1 LAMFVS
7 VKIWD
12 CHGNRLRTGLAV
24 CMPLTEA
31 WTSTSLT
38 GRSGQI
44 VTLSDEN
51 RGTSGV
57 RSPDE
62 HSNKSRTTS
71 FCSGSSCAV
80 WVSSGG
86 TGFPTVGGC
95 SFGRVVPPSQP
106 RHPGKLLNVASSAP
120 RSSSR
125 TCAAATGKQ
134 KTTRRQPAY
143 RLEVPIVSHRVPS
156 NERSFSSVSRSD
168 CIQRTNRHSF
178 VPAIGSRP
186 VRRATERKAFRPDK
200 RWCPEYSSEP
210 S

>member
-1 LAMFVS
+1 MFVF

-12 CHGNRLRTGLAV
+12 CHGYRHRAGLAV

-38 GRSGQI
+38 GRCGRI

-71 FCSGSSCAV
+71 CRSGSSCAV

-86 TGFPTVGGC
+86 TGFSTMAADVSLRPGAELRLFEVQQAHATAKSTTKLTGP
-95 SFGRVVPPSQP
+95 GRAFKRRLSHCLFVY
-106 RHPGKLLNVASSAP
+106 
-120 RSSSR
+120 R
-125 TCAAATGKQ
+125 TDH
-134 KTTRRQPAY
+134 
-143 RLEVPIVSHRVPS
+143 V
-156 NERSFSSVSRSD
+156 
-168 CIQRTNRHSF
+168 RTHS
-178 VPAIGSRP
+178 
-186 VRRATERKAFRPDK
+186 
-200 RWCPEYSSEP
+200 
-210 S
+210 